1 MNLYIQLFIILI
13 ITYYLFF
20 YKNKAVKKIEKFVKN
35 IGIRRNMIP
44 SHYNIRHYDL
54 NDLAL
59 TKPKTAYPID
69 YNISS
74 LDKRK
79 VKYFKFINSSLDEIR
94 LLSNNKKETTYNIQ
108 DRNPTPINNKQEPF
122 LFIKDYLVDKL
133 NLMSRNLYTVEFI
146 KFNEIIGEEID
157 EQYKVEFK
165 MLFKLRTKKE
175 SHSDKNSEYTF
186 NVSAETII
194 NKPNSMYNIPGSIFF
209 RTLFIDEDLTNHYLP
224 YNLYNNWGK

>member
-20 YKNKAVKKIEKFVKN
+20 YKNKAVKKIEKFVTN
-35 IGIRRNMIP
+35 IGIRLNMIP
-44 SHYNIRHYDL
+44 SHHNIRHYDL

-69 YNISS
+69 YNLSS

-108 DRNPTPINNKQEPF
+108 DRNPTPINNKEEPF

-194 NKPNSMYNIPGSIFF
+194 NKPNSTYNIPGSIFF